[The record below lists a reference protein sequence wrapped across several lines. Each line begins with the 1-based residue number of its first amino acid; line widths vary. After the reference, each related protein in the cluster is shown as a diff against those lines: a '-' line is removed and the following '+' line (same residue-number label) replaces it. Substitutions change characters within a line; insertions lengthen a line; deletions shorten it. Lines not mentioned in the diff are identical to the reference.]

1 MQINGFIKITRT
13 NLRFCPI
20 VTKPGTQCK
29 LLLDLTRTNTTNN
42 EAMLILTPVLK
53 HFGIAQSEV
62 SASTATFRRNRKIR
76 RKKLTFEIKENFEP
90 PDRATVHY
98 DEKIMPD
105 LSGQFGERLAIVL
118 SGNTKECR
126 QGKLLSGKLIKNG
139 TGETQAKEVVKTLEE
154 WKCLKNVYCA
164 CFDTTSS
171 NTGYLTGR

>member
-1 MQINGFIKITRT
+1 MIQ
-13 NLRFCPI
+13 P
-20 VTKPGTQCK
+20 
-29 LLLDLTRTNTTNN
+29 LDSNHICFSDWNMHHSLFRNCNH
-42 EAMLILTPVLK
+42 EESQKSSVLK
-53 HFGIAQSEV
+53 HFGIAQSVV

-76 RKKLTFEIKENFEP
+76 RKKLTFEIKENFKP

-139 TGETQAKEVVKTLEE
+139 TGETQAEEVVKTLEE